1 MSQQKNTSKKL
12 LAFSHLMLC
21 AENTKH
27 PSIPNF
33 RERGGAVRWNWGE
46 SVHRHSFSV
55 TYSTHVTRV
64 VKDSELCLVTVH
76 VAYKV
81 WSTLTFGQVTTSL
94 VENINVWPKPYLYLF
109 RHFPPTPQIS
119 AHGGFKVT
127 KFMKPWS
134 FFSDGCWDILS

>member
-1 MSQQKNTSKKL
+1 MLRKETERQLLALSCVVCRSGRQPIEHLGNLGGGCHSKKNTSKKL

-46 SVHRHSFSV
+46 LVRRHSFSV

-81 WSTLTFGQVTTSL
+81 WSTLTLGQVTTSL
-94 VENINVWPKPYLYLF
+94 VENINV
-109 RHFPPTPQIS
+109 
-119 AHGGFKVT
+119 
-127 KFMKPWS
+127 
-134 FFSDGCWDILS
+134 